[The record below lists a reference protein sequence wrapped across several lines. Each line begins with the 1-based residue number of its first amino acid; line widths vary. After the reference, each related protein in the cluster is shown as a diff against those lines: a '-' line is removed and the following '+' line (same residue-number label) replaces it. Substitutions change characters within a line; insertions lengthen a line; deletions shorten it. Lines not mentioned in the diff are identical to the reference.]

1 MRLHLLEVE
10 AFGPYARREMVDFDA
25 LGADGLFLLH
35 GDTGAGKTT
44 LLDAIA
50 FALFGV
56 VPGARGDAKRLRCD
70 LAASEQ
76 HTEVVLELT
85 VQGQRLRIVRSP
97 EYERPKKRGAGVTTQ
112 QARVSLTWVGA
123 PPAGLPPD
131 GLIRIDEVARTVERL
146 LGMTAA
152 QFFQVVL
159 LPQGEF
165 ARFLR
170 SDTTEREKLLER
182 LFGTERFSD
191 VERWFADLRT
201 ERGRMLEKRQAEVRE
216 LLARYAQEAQQDPP
230 EDGRVEWVDTVLAEV
245 AARAQSVQT
254 QAAQAL
260 SATKTAD
267 AALREAEEDVEK
279 IRRVRTAH
287 TRLAQI
293 AEQADERA
301 EWVEEIAVA
310 RRAAAVAPEAEL
322 LERRTAELGNAQ
334 AAEAERARDLAELG
348 FDAAGLV
355 VADLRERAGSL
366 REEAGA
372 LAELAAEARQQ
383 QVDEQRR
390 AERSKAVADTATKVT
405 VLTEKL
411 TKLPEQL
418 TAARAAAASA
428 AEAAAKLEG
437 VGARVEELTA
447 LARAAEQLPATVAR
461 VERGETKLR
470 EAVDAHQAARQ
481 HRLDLRER
489 RLEGMAAELASGLAE
504 GAPCPVCG
512 SADHPAPADHEVG
525 LVDPAAE
532 RDAEEVEQQASSAR
546 QRVVSTLEEV
556 KARADALRERLGGQT
571 AESVAAEL
579 AAARSSLAGLTEQ
592 ARHKDRLVRQVS
604 ELERQADEL
613 AEQRRQ
619 AEQAVTGA
627 TSEIRALD
635 ERLAER
641 AQRLITGRGDFPDV
655 PARRQHLLTVAGA
668 LDEAAETR
676 TTVAGAETRLAEQRD
691 LVEISLHAK
700 GFATLEEMRA
710 ATRSDEQITKLEQGL
725 AEADATAA
733 GARELLA
740 QPELFGISPDDS
752 VEVAPKAEMAKAARA
767 RADAAYAEQQSVQA
781 QHRELEKLASRMGKA
796 LAELA
801 PVEEEY
807 AELRALSEVVNG
819 RGQNARKMSLRS
831 YVLAARLEEVALAA
845 TARLRTMSQGRYSF
859 VHSDA
864 AGARGT
870 RGGLGLDVL
879 DDYSGA
885 IRPAKTLS
893 GGESFLASL
902 SLALGLA
909 DVVAGE
915 TGGALLDT
923 LFVDEGFGTLDA
935 ETLDVVMNIL
945 DELRAGGRVVGLVSH
960 VEELR
965 QRIPTRLRVRK
976 ARAGSTVEVSV
987 A

>member
-10 AFGPYARREMVDFDA
+10 AFGPYARREVIDFDA

-56 VPGARGDAKRLRCD
+56 VPGARGDVKRLRCD
-70 LAASEQ
+70 LAGSEQ
-76 HTEVVLELT
+76 RTEVVLELT

-112 QARVSLTWVGA
+112 QARVSLTWIGA
-123 PPAGLPPD
+123 PPTGLPPD
-131 GLIRIDEVARTVERL
+131 GLIRIDEVARAVERL

-165 ARFLR
+165 AKFLR

-182 LFGTERFSD
+182 LFGTERFSG

-201 ERGRMLEKRQAEVRE
+201 ERGRELEKRQLEVRE
-216 LLARYAQEAQQDPP
+216 LLARYVQEAQQDPP
-230 EDGRVEWVDTVLAEV
+230 EEGRADWAETVLAEV
-245 AARAQSVQT
+245 AT
-254 QAAQAL
+254 QALAAETEAEQAR
-260 SATKTAD
+260 SASSAAD
-267 AALREAEEDVEK
+267 ALLREAEEDVEK
-279 IRRVRTAH
+279 IRRVRIAH
-287 TRLAQI
+287 TRLAQL

-301 EWVEEIAVA
+301 GWVDEIAAA
-310 RRAAAVAPEAEL
+310 RRAAAVVPEVEL
-322 LERRTAELGNAQ
+322 LERRTAELGDAQ
-334 AAEAERARDLAELG
+334 IREAERSRDLAGLG
-348 FDAAGLV
+348 FDTAGFA

-383 QVDEQRR
+383 EVDEQRQ
-390 AERSKAVADTATKVT
+390 AAQAKALEEAAGQVADV
-405 VLTEKL
+405 TEKL
-411 TKLPEQL
+411 AVLPDQL
-418 TAARAAAASA
+418 AAARAAAGA
-428 AEAAAKLEG
+428 AGEAAAKLD
-437 VGARVEELTA
+437 GAVAKVDELTA
-447 LARAAEQLPATVAR
+447 VARAAEELPAVVAR
-461 VERGETKLR
+461 VERGEEKLR
-470 EAVDAHQAARQ
+470 EAVDVHQSARQ

-489 RLEGMAAELASGLAE
+489 RLAGMAAELASGLAD

-512 SADHPAPADHEVG
+512 SAAHPAPAGHEVE
-525 LVDPAAE
+525 LVDPAEE
-532 RDAEEVEQQASSAR
+532 RAAEEAEQRASAMR

-556 KARADALRERLGGQT
+556 KARAEVLRERLDGRT

-579 AAARSSLAGLTEQ
+579 AGARAAVAGLTEQ
-592 ARHKDRLVRQVS
+592 AQRKDRMARQVG
-604 ELERQADEL
+604 ELELQTEQL
-613 AEQRRQ
+613 AERRRR
-619 AEQAVTGA
+619 AEQAVTETTG
-627 TSEIRALD
+627 EIRALA

-641 AQRLITGRGDFPDV
+641 EQRLVAGRGDFPDV
-655 PARRQHLLTVAGA
+655 RTRRQHLLTVAGA
-668 LDEAAETR
+668 FDETAEAR
-676 TTVAGAETRLAEQRD
+676 TAVESAESRLSEQRGV
-691 LVEISLHAK
+691 VEISLHAK

-710 ATRSDEQITKLEQGL
+710 AVREDEQITKLEQGL
-725 AEADATAA
+725 AEAEAMTA

-740 QPELFGISPDDS
+740 QPDLFGISPDDV
-752 VEVAPKAEMAKAARA
+752 VEVAPKAAAAKSARE
-767 RADAAYAEQQSVQA
+767 RAETTYVRRQALTA
-781 QHRELEKLASRMGKA
+781 QHRELEKLAGRMGKA

-845 TARLRTMSQGRYSF
+845 SARLRTMSQGRYSF

-976 ARAGSTVEVSV
+976 ARAGSTVELTM